1 MIDFSILTLIS
12 SLLMAWPLTSLGI
25 KNNNVIKILGLLM
38 LILSL
43 ANIVFGFLF
52 LQDWQPEIPDS
63 RGSKAMIF
71 VPIIK
76 YYPYILIVIGFSWT
90 VLSIKA
96 IRNPKSFLKE
106 IK

>member
-43 ANIVFGFLF
+43 ANIVFGFLLF
-52 LQDWQPEIPDS
+52 LS
-63 RGSKAMIF
+63 
-71 VPIIK
+71 
-76 YYPYILIVIGFSWT
+76 
-90 VLSIKA
+90 
-96 IRNPKSFLKE
+96 
-106 IK
+106 

>member
-1 MIDFSILTLIS
+1 MINFSIITLIS

-25 KNNNVIKILGLLM
+25 KNNNIIKILGLIM

-43 ANIVFGFLF
+43 ANMIFGFLF
-52 LQDWQPEIPDS
+52 LQNWQPILPDAS
-63 RGSKAMIF
+63 GSKAMIF

-76 YYPYILIVIGFSWT
+76 YYPYILIVLGFSWI